1 MSAEMQFYSRSD
13 MRGYSGEWVAL
24 ENSKVVA
31 HGKNLKQIYEK
42 AVKQSKNGKPFFA
55 WVPKDEETLIL

>member
-1 MSAEMQFYSRSD
+1 MSAEMQFYSKSD

-24 ENSKVVA
+24 EDNRVLA
-31 HGKNLKQIYEK
+31 HGKDLKQIYQE
-42 AVKQSKNGKPFFA
+42 AVKESKNGKPFFA